1 MADENKIIISRM
13 QQRRGNRVDLPQPL
27 RPGEIGMASDSKEIF
42 IGLDPTIGITKQNA
56 NAININNVVG
66 GYSYASGYLDNNV
79 IRIILPSKRL
89 APGTFDGTSNSS
101 IYTPSSTSSQ
111 THGKTVFGSNVGSTS
126 IVNIFDN
133 AFFQSTDVTVTKNG
147 TLLSTDAT
155 RTTANLLSN
164 EYIISSDTNSKT
176 ANHTITFG
184 TQPTGSDDFTVSYY
198 DNVDIISAIVDSS
211 SDNTIGSTN
220 VQGFYQQYFTGT
232 DIPDSRKLS
241 NAYIIADHI
250 TGTAFIGLEDKH
262 LEVVAYSS
270 TVTQPTNLTL
280 TGNINVT
287 RTAGSDLDIAI
298 SSFTTLTS
306 VISAIN
312 NNATSNTWL
321 KAAAESSNK
330 WNLYSTDGSEFNV
343 VAIDSDLNIATGSR
357 TKASDTIKGKLEAWV
372 SGAIASTSFN
382 LFTAAQIKGT
392 KFNSGAT
399 NIESYTNVTAS
410 SDALSITFTGNK
422 EAENFSYIA
431 NRLYF
436 ANADADVTGLTN
448 VKSNQRLLTHDD
460 YDLLLSGSADS
471 GYTAQTVSLTAG
483 EVGKVVDTFEAS
495 VYDSAIIE
503 YSVKAVGASASDGY
517 SRTGTLQ
524 ITGDTGL
531 ADAALIDNGVVID
544 NNFTGTVEFTAS
556 MSSGTINVKAT
567 NTLASG
573 GNRAATVKYL
583 VRKWLG

>member
-1 MADENKIIISRM
+1 M

-42 IGLDPTIGITKQNA
+42 IGLDPAIGITKQNA

-89 APGTFDGTSNSS
+89 SPGTFDGTSNSS
-101 IYTPSSTSSQ
+101 IYTPGSSSNQ
-111 THGKTVFGSNVGSTS
+111 THAKTVFGTNVGSTG

-133 AFFQSTDVTVTKNG
+133 AFFQSGDLTVTKNG
-147 TLLSTDAT
+147 TLLSTNPV

-164 EYIISSDTNSKT
+164 EYIISAETNAKT
-176 ANHTITFG
+176 GNHTITFG

-211 SDNTIGSTN
+211 SDNTIGSTDI
-220 VQGFYQQYFTGT
+220 QGFYQQYFTGT
-232 DIPDSRKLS
+232 NIPDTRKLS
-241 NAYIIADHI
+241 NAYILADHV

-262 LEVVAYSS
+262 LEVVAYSG
-270 TVTQPTNLTL
+270 TVASPSSLTL
-280 TGNINVT
+280 TGQITVT
-287 RTAGSDLDIAI
+287 RSAGSDLDIPL
-298 SSFTTLTS
+298 SSHTTLTN

-312 NNATSNTWL
+312 NNATSNSWL
-321 KAAAESSNK
+321 KAASISDTK

-343 VAIDSDLNIATGSR
+343 TAIDSDLSIATGSR
-357 TKASDTIKGKLEAWV
+357 TKAIDSIKGKLETWV
-372 SGAIASTSFN
+372 SGAVGSTSFN
-382 LFTAAQIKGT
+382 MFTSAQVKGT
-392 KFNSGAT
+392 KYNSGAN
-399 NIESYTNVTAS
+399 NIEAYTDVSAS
-410 SDALSITFTGNK
+410 SDALSVTFTGNK

-436 ANADADVTGLTN
+436 SNADADVTGLTN

-471 GYTAQTVSLTAG
+471 GYTAQTVSVHASN
-483 EVGKVVDTFEAS
+483 VPVVIDTYESA

-503 YSVKAVGASASDGY
+503 YSVKSSGTTATDAY

-524 ITGDTGL
+524 VTGDTAL
-531 ADAALIDNGVVID
+531 ADAALVDNGVVID

-556 MSSGTINVKAT
+556 MNSGTIEVKAT
-567 NTLASG
+567 NTLSASSG
-573 GNRAATVKYL
+573 GNRPAVVKYL

>member
-1 MADENKIIISRM
+1 M

-27 RPGEIGMASDSKEIF
+27 RPGEIGLASDSKEVF
-42 IGLDPTIGITKQNA
+42 IGLDPSIGITKQNA
-56 NAININNVVG
+56 NSININNVVG
-66 GYSYASGYLDNNV
+66 GYSYASGYLDNNI
-79 IRIILPSKRL
+79 IRIVLPSKRL

-101 IYTPSSTSSQ
+101 VYTPNSSSNQ
-111 THGKTVFGSNVGSTS
+111 THGKTVFGTAVGSS
-126 IVNIFDN
+126 SVVNVFDN
-133 AFFQSTDVTVTKNG
+133 AFFQSTDLTVTKNG
-147 TLLSTDAT
+147 TLLSTNSV

-164 EYIISSDTNSKT
+164 EYIVSSETNSKT
-176 ANHTITFG
+176 GNHTITFG

-211 SDNTIGSTN
+211 SDNTIGSTDI
-220 VQGFYQQYFTGT
+220 QGFYQQYFTGT
-232 DIPDSRKLS
+232 NIPDTRKLS
-241 NAYIIADHI
+241 NAYILADHV

-262 LEVVAYSS
+262 LEVVAYSGS
-270 TVTQPTNLTL
+270 VTNAENLTL
-280 TGNINVT
+280 TGNVNVT
-287 RTAGSDLDIAI
+287 RSAGSNLDIDI
-298 SSFTTLTS
+298 SSLTTLSS
-306 VISAIN
+306 VITAIN
-312 NNATSNTWL
+312 NNSTSNTWL
-321 KAAAESSNK
+321 KAAAESSTK

-343 VAIDSDLNIATGSR
+343 VSIDTDLSIATGSR
-357 TKASDTIKGKLEAWV
+357 TKASDTIKGKLEAWI
-372 SGAIASTSFN
+372 SGAVASTSFN
-382 LFTAAQIKGT
+382 MFTAAQIKGT

-399 NIESYTNVTAS
+399 NIEAYTNVTAS
-410 SDALSITFTGNK
+410 SDALSVTFTGNK

-483 EVGKVVDTFEAS
+483 EVDKVIDTFEAA

-503 YSVKAVGASASDGY
+503 YSVKSVGASASDAY

-531 ADAALIDNGVVID
+531 ADAALVDNGVVID
-544 NNFTGTVEFTAS
+544 NNYTGTVEFTAS